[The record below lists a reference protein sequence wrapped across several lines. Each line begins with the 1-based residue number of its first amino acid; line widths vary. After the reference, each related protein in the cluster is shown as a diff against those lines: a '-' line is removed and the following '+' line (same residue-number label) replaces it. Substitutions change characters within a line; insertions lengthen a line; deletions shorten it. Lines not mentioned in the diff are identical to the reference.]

1 MNHTAI
7 KAGALIDRCVL
18 DNQIKIG
25 ADAQAAAWQEK
36 GQEVS
41 GAIGRSKDNIV
52 QAVTNSKDKAT
63 EAVG

>member
-36 GQEVS
+36 GKSNE
-41 GAIGRSKDNIV
+41 
-52 QAVTNSKDKAT
+52 T
-63 EAVG
+63 EAIR